1 MDFRVLQLFKI
12 NKIIEGEIRMRT
24 IVEHYRDNY
33 QKYGANNEGSLG
45 YTKNKQEVR
54 FKQLL
59 RFLKP
64 NPEES
69 LLDIGCGFADL
80 YGYLK
85 KNPKYDNIDYWGIDI
100 MKEFIDIATQNYPKK
115 ADQLMC
121 KDFAEIKEEQNFDYC
136 IVSGTFNYKIF
147 ESESEQYEFI
157 NKMIEKALNMCNI
170 GIAFDFLSDK
180 VDYTTSEEDFHS
192 SPEKILSLAYN
203 FSRNVIL
210 DNSAMPF
217 EFCITIFKNDHFN
230 KNDTVFSLYKN

>member
-1 MDFRVLQLFKI
+1 
-12 NKIIEGEIRMRT
+12 MRT
-24 IVEHYRDNY
+24 VVEHYRDNY
-33 QKYGANNEGSLG
+33 QKYGANNERSLG
-45 YTKNKQEVR
+45 WAKNKQELR

-85 KNPKYDNIDYWGIDI
+85 KNPEYHNIDYWGIDI
-100 MKEFIDIATQNYPKK
+100 MKEFIDIATQNYPEK
-115 ADQLMC
+115 ANHLMC
-121 KDFAEIKEEQNFDYC
+121 KDFAENVNNRKYDYC
-136 IVSGTFNYKIF
+136 VVSGTFNYKIF

-157 NKMIEKALNMCNI
+157 SEMMEKALSICNV

-180 VDYTTSEEDFHS
+180 VDYRTSEEDFHS
-192 SPEKILSLAYN
+192 SPEKMLSLAYKL
-203 FSRNVIL
+203 SRNVIL

-217 EFCITIFKNDHFN
+217 EFCITIFKDDHFN
-230 KNDTVFSLYKN
+230 KKDTVFSFSKQ